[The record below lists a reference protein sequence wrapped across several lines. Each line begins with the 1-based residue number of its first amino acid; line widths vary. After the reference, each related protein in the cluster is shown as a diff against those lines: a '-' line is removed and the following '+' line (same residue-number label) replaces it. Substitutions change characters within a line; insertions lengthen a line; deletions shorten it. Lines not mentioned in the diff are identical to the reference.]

1 MKQLN
6 EQQLQV
12 HVPIVGWLLIANSLL
27 QMVVGLFV
35 SALIM
40 SGNVLWA
47 ELGQLGPAVNDP
59 DALRIFQVFNTLT
72 SLTAILIGA
81 LVIGLAMPA
90 LAAGIGLL
98 LRKRWGRILAIIA
111 AVLGLAGI
119 PIGTLIGIYAI
130 FVLMQDAATN
140 HFASPPARSQTA
152 PQPA

>member
-6 EQQLQV
+6 QQQLQV
-12 HVPIVGWLLIANSLL
+12 HIPIVGWLLIANGLL
-27 QMVVGLFV
+27 QLVLGLFAF
-35 SALIM
+35 ALIM
-40 SGNVLWA
+40 SGNVLWG

-59 DALRIFQVFNTLT
+59 DALRTFQMFTTLT
-72 SLTAILIGA
+72 TLTAILIGT
-81 LVIGLAMPA
+81 LVVGLAMPA

-98 LRKRWGRILAIIA
+98 LRKRWGRVLAIVA

-140 HFASPPARSQTA
+140 YFASLPARSQTA
-152 PQPA
+152 PQPT

>member
-6 EQQLQV
+6 EQQLQA

-27 QMVVGLFV
+27 QMVVGLFAF
-35 SALIM
+35 ALIM

-59 DALRIFQVFNTLT
+59 DALRVFQMFTT
-72 SLTAILIGA
+72 ITALTAILIGG
-81 LVIGLAMPA
+81 LVIGLAIPA
-90 LAAGIGLL
+90 LVAGIGVLA
-98 LRKRWGRILAIIA
+98 RKRWGRVLAIVA

-130 FVLMQDAATN
+130 FVLMQDGATN
-140 HFASPPARSQTA
+140 YFAPSPARSQTA

>member
-12 HVPIVGWLLIANSLL
+12 HVPIVAWLLIAHSLL
-27 QMVVGLFV
+27 NMVLGLFAF
-35 SALIM
+35 ALIM
-40 SGNVLWA
+40 SGNVLWG
-47 ELGQLGPAVNDP
+47 ELGQLVPAVNDP
-59 DALRIFQVFNTLT
+59 DALRTFQMFTTLT
-72 SLTAILIGA
+72 TLTAILIGT
-81 LVIGLAMPA
+81 LVVGLAMPA

-98 LRKRWGRILAIIA
+98 LRKRWGRVLAIVA

-130 FVLMQDAATN
+130 FVLMQDATTDY
-140 HFASPPARSQTA
+140 FASLPARSQPT